1 MSSYLSNGEYVSA
14 YTAPYSEYSNLNR
27 YNTQFG
33 PRLPPSVPSMSQ
45 PIILEQGNKYG
56 YDALTHHTD
65 GNQYYNIGSAYGN
78 SCTPKYYVA
87 QCPSNKKLRPFPP
100 TTNTPVVESFQHDDR
115 ASVLKNLDVTVFLM
129 KGCVFCEKLKALL
142 RQHGLEQVVTYADG
156 TDPKYKDLLRG
167 VRGFPHYRSAKTG
180 KSGTGYPSSI
190 DDLIKNLA

>member
-1 MSSYLSNGEYVSA
+1 MSA
-14 YTAPYSEYSNLNR
+14 YSAPYNEYSNLNH

-45 PIILEQGNKYG
+45 PVILEQGNQYG
-56 YDALTHHTD
+56 YDALTHDTD
-65 GNQYYNIGSAYGN
+65 GNQYYNIGSAYGT

-100 TTNTPVVESFQHDDR
+100 MTTQPLMESFTPDNR
-115 ASVLKNLDVTVFLM
+115 ASSLKNLGVTVFLM

-142 RQHGLEQVVTYADG
+142 RQNGLENAVMYADG
-156 TDPKYKDLLRG
+156 TDPKYKDMLRG
-167 VRGFPHYRSAKTG
+167 VRGFPHYRSSKTG

-190 DDLIKNLA
+190 EEFIKKLS